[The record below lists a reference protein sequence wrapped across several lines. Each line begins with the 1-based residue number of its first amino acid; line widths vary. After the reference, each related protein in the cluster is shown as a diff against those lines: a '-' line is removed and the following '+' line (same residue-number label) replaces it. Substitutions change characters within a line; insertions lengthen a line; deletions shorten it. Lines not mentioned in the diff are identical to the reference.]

1 MAMLCASVYSYAY
14 DFEVNGFYYE
24 VDLDNMTATL
34 VAGENKQ
41 SGEISIP
48 ASVAYKG
55 REFSVTSINGAFSDN
70 NELTKVT
77 IPKSIESL
85 GARAFEGCSSLQWIS
100 GLNNITELGVACFAG
115 CASLTA
121 IDLPEGLK
129 KIGSQAFKG
138 CVGLYSISIPN
149 TVNSIGSEAFQDCSS
164 LSDIQLPPMIA
175 NLSKGLFQ
183 GCSSLDNLEIP
194 HSIVT
199 IEDNVFAG
207 CKGISSIIIPANL
220 QQIGNGVFDGCIGL
234 TQISIE
240 AASSPLSV
248 GYNKTSSDAR
258 TPLFEDCPLSN
269 VIMGRDIESSS
280 RDRNYNSIGCFSSN
294 ISLTEVAIGENV
306 SSIEEGAFRNCS
318 NLKSISIPQSV
329 VSIGEWAFA
338 SSGLE
343 KVTFEDGY
351 DNLLF
356 SLCLGS
362 WDYKTPHTFANCKI
376 ESAYIGRTLSISGGA
391 QNPGYGRNPSTFFP
405 TTLRNLTIGDY
416 VKNIDVILMNNQKA
430 TSSLSHYSKLEAVQF
445 GTNLT
450 KLPSLIDNS
459 LLTHL
464 SISSATPPEANPF
477 TNSQY
482 MDLIVE
488 IPEGSL
494 NAYKS
499 TPVWS
504 KFWTLKESANLLHC
518 IEFGGLLYRILS
530 ENEVE
535 VMKKNSDYSGN
546 IIIPSSI
553 EYNNTIYK
561 VTSIGEA
568 FKGCSD
574 LISVSVPPTVLSLD
588 NYCFADCNKLEHVDL
603 NSNLESIPF
612 AAFQNCYKLSNIQIP
627 QTVTRISGC
636 AFKGC
641 SALDGFTCPK
651 SLSSIGESAFED
663 CVAITSFSFSN
674 ISSVG
679 QSAFK
684 GCNQLKN
691 VELNNNISV
700 IPAECFSGCVN
711 LENLNNLQLIIR
723 IENNAFENCKS
734 IKAFELQSIISIANY
749 AFKDCNAA
757 NSVIL
762 GDGLQTLGDGIF
774 YNCSNIESLIIPG
787 NVENIGRS
795 VFSGCSALKV
805 LTFNDGETTLHL
817 PIGSYDG
824 ATSVQKK
831 EVNGEIIQF
840 KIQYYKSAFDGLPIE
855 KLYLGR
861 NLSDSPRYTITGDG
875 GVDYYLITSYDSPF
889 NNLPKLR
896 ELTIGENVDVL
907 GPNERFI
914 TEVEMY
920 VTPGSFKKCS
930 SLEKVNVKN
939 TIPPTGAE
947 FSNTAYSK
955 ATLIVPD
962 NTESLYEVAEGWKE
976 FMNIVAETSAG
987 IDEINANKRNEYISV
1002 IGEGIIYIGDSVE
1015 NVYVYGIDGR
1025 LILSTVVSPN
1035 QSIALSNGLYIIKIK
1050 NKSFKVMI

>member
-1 MAMLCASVYSYAY
+1 MAMLCASVSSYAY

-85 GARAFEGCSSLQWIS
+85 GARAFEGCSSLQGIS

-115 CASLTA
+115 CASLTT

-138 CVGLYSISIPN
+138 CVGLSSISIPN
-149 TVNSIGSEAFQDCSS
+149 TVNSIGSEAFY
-164 LSDIQLPPMIA
+164 L
-175 NLSKGLFQ
+175 
-183 GCSSLDNLEIP
+183 
-194 HSIVT
+194 
-199 IEDNVFAG
+199 
-207 CKGISSIIIPANL
+207 
-220 QQIGNGVFDGCIGL
+220 
-234 TQISIE
+234 
-240 AASSPLSV
+240 
-248 GYNKTSSDAR
+248 
-258 TPLFEDCPLSN
+258 
-269 VIMGRDIESSS
+269 
-280 RDRNYNSIGCFSSN
+280 
-294 ISLTEVAIGENV
+294 
-306 SSIEEGAFRNCS
+306 
-318 NLKSISIPQSV
+318 
-329 VSIGEWAFA
+329 
-338 SSGLE
+338 
-343 KVTFEDGY
+343 
-351 DNLLF
+351 
-356 SLCLGS
+356 
-362 WDYKTPHTFANCKI
+362 
-376 ESAYIGRTLSISGGA
+376 
-391 QNPGYGRNPSTFFP
+391 
-405 TTLRNLTIGDY
+405 
-416 VKNIDVILMNNQKA
+416 
-430 TSSLSHYSKLEAVQF
+430 
-445 GTNLT
+445 
-450 KLPSLIDNS
+450 
-459 LLTHL
+459 
-464 SISSATPPEANPF
+464 
-477 TNSQY
+477 
-482 MDLIVE
+482 
-488 IPEGSL
+488 
-494 NAYKS
+494 
-499 TPVWS
+499 
-504 KFWTLKESANLLHC
+504 
-518 IEFGGLLYRILS
+518 
-530 ENEVE
+530 
-535 VMKKNSDYSGN
+535 
-546 IIIPSSI
+546 
-553 EYNNTIYK
+553 
-561 VTSIGEA
+561 
-568 FKGCSD
+568 
-574 LISVSVPPTVLSLD
+574 
-588 NYCFADCNKLEHVDL
+588 
-603 NSNLESIPF
+603 
-612 AAFQNCYKLSNIQIP
+612 
-627 QTVTRISGC
+627 
-636 AFKGC
+636 
-641 SALDGFTCPK
+641 
-651 SLSSIGESAFED
+651 
-663 CVAITSFSFSN
+663 
-674 ISSVG
+674 
-679 QSAFK
+679 
-684 GCNQLKN
+684 
-691 VELNNNISV
+691 
-700 IPAECFSGCVN
+700 
-711 LENLNNLQLIIR
+711 
-723 IENNAFENCKS
+723 
-734 IKAFELQSIISIANY
+734 
-749 AFKDCNAA
+749 
-757 NSVIL
+757 
-762 GDGLQTLGDGIF
+762 
-774 YNCSNIESLIIPG
+774 CSNIESLIIPG
-787 NVENIGRS
+787 NVENIGKS

-930 SLEKVNVKN
+930 SLEKVSVKN

-1050 NKSFKVMI
+1050 NKSFKVKI

>member
-1 MAMLCASVYSYAY
+1 MKTIIQKIWMVMAMLCASVSSYAY

-85 GARAFEGCSSLQWIS
+85 GARAFEGCSSLQGIS

-115 CASLTA
+115 CASLTT

-138 CVGLYSISIPN
+138 CVGLSSISIPN
-149 TVNSIGSEAFQDCSS
+149 TVNSIGSEAF
-164 LSDIQLPPMIA
+164 LL
-175 NLSKGLFQ
+175 
-183 GCSSLDNLEIP
+183 
-194 HSIVT
+194 
-199 IEDNVFAG
+199 
-207 CKGISSIIIPANL
+207 
-220 QQIGNGVFDGCIGL
+220 CI
-234 TQISIE
+234 
-240 AASSPLSV
+240 
-248 GYNKTSSDAR
+248 
-258 TPLFEDCPLSN
+258 
-269 VIMGRDIESSS
+269 
-280 RDRNYNSIGCFSSN
+280 
-294 ISLTEVAIGENV
+294 
-306 SSIEEGAFRNCS
+306 
-318 NLKSISIPQSV
+318 
-329 VSIGEWAFA
+329 
-338 SSGLE
+338 
-343 KVTFEDGY
+343 
-351 DNLLF
+351 
-356 SLCLGS
+356 
-362 WDYKTPHTFANCKI
+362 
-376 ESAYIGRTLSISGGA
+376 
-391 QNPGYGRNPSTFFP
+391 
-405 TTLRNLTIGDY
+405 
-416 VKNIDVILMNNQKA
+416 
-430 TSSLSHYSKLEAVQF
+430 
-445 GTNLT
+445 
-450 KLPSLIDNS
+450 
-459 LLTHL
+459 
-464 SISSATPPEANPF
+464 
-477 TNSQY
+477 
-482 MDLIVE
+482 
-488 IPEGSL
+488 
-494 NAYKS
+494 
-499 TPVWS
+499 
-504 KFWTLKESANLLHC
+504 
-518 IEFGGLLYRILS
+518 
-530 ENEVE
+530 
-535 VMKKNSDYSGN
+535 
-546 IIIPSSI
+546 
-553 EYNNTIYK
+553 
-561 VTSIGEA
+561 
-568 FKGCSD
+568 
-574 LISVSVPPTVLSLD
+574 
-588 NYCFADCNKLEHVDL
+588 
-603 NSNLESIPF
+603 
-612 AAFQNCYKLSNIQIP
+612 
-627 QTVTRISGC
+627 
-636 AFKGC
+636 
-641 SALDGFTCPK
+641 
-651 SLSSIGESAFED
+651 
-663 CVAITSFSFSN
+663 AITSFSFSN

-1050 NKSFKVMI
+1050 NKSFKVKI

>member
-1 MAMLCASVYSYAY
+1 M
-14 DFEVNGFYYE
+14 
-24 VDLDNMTATL
+24 
-34 VAGENKQ
+34 
-41 SGEISIP
+41 
-48 ASVAYKG
+48 
-55 REFSVTSINGAFSDN
+55 
-70 NELTKVT
+70 
-77 IPKSIESL
+77 
-85 GARAFEGCSSLQWIS
+85 
-100 GLNNITELGVACFAG
+100 
-115 CASLTA
+115 
-121 IDLPEGLK
+121 
-129 KIGSQAFKG
+129 
-138 CVGLYSISIPN
+138 
-149 TVNSIGSEAFQDCSS
+149 
-164 LSDIQLPPMIA
+164 
-175 NLSKGLFQ
+175 
-183 GCSSLDNLEIP
+183 
-194 HSIVT
+194 
-199 IEDNVFAG
+199 
-207 CKGISSIIIPANL
+207 
-220 QQIGNGVFDGCIGL
+220 
-234 TQISIE
+234 
-240 AASSPLSV
+240 
-248 GYNKTSSDAR
+248 
-258 TPLFEDCPLSN
+258 
-269 VIMGRDIESSS
+269 
-280 RDRNYNSIGCFSSN
+280 
-294 ISLTEVAIGENV
+294 
-306 SSIEEGAFRNCS
+306 
-318 NLKSISIPQSV
+318 
-329 VSIGEWAFA
+329 
-338 SSGLE
+338 
-343 KVTFEDGY
+343 
-351 DNLLF
+351 
-356 SLCLGS
+356 
-362 WDYKTPHTFANCKI
+362 
-376 ESAYIGRTLSISGGA
+376 
-391 QNPGYGRNPSTFFP
+391 
-405 TTLRNLTIGDY
+405 
-416 VKNIDVILMNNQKA
+416 
-430 TSSLSHYSKLEAVQF
+430 
-445 GTNLT
+445 
-450 KLPSLIDNS
+450 
-459 LLTHL
+459 
-464 SISSATPPEANPF
+464 
-477 TNSQY
+477 
-482 MDLIVE
+482 
-488 IPEGSL
+488 
-494 NAYKS
+494 
-499 TPVWS
+499 
-504 KFWTLKESANLLHC
+504 
-518 IEFGGLLYRILS
+518 
-530 ENEVE
+530 
-535 VMKKNSDYSGN
+535 
-546 IIIPSSI
+546 
-553 EYNNTIYK
+553 
-561 VTSIGEA
+561 
-568 FKGCSD
+568 
-574 LISVSVPPTVLSLD
+574 
-588 NYCFADCNKLEHVDL
+588 

-1050 NKSFKVMI
+1050 NKSFKVKI